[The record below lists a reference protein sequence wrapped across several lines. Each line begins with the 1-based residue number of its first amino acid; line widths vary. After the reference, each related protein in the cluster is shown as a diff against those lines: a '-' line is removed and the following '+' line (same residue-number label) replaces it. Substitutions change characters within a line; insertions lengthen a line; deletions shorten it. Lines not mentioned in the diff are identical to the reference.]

1 MAERRAK
8 GLCYNCDEQYSA
20 THQCKRLFLFELDD
34 SIDDEIPEVPDDCPK
49 ISCNYR
55 ISISNGEK
63 VQCLGVCTGVTIS
76 IGEHNF
82 IVDLYVIPL
91 GGFDLVLG
99 VKWLQSLGPI
109 LWDFAALTISFSV
122 EGKSVLLQGQ
132 QGYCGKALHLLGK
145 GITDEQRLEYLLTEF
160 DDLFQEPKSL
170 PLLRQ
175 CDHRISLL
183 PGTAPRD
190 GSWRLCID
198 YHELNAKTVKDKFP
212 IPVVDELLDELHGAK
227 YFTKLDLCFGYHQ
240 VRMSSY
246 MWKRRPLE
254 LITGTLSFLSCRL
267 D

>member
-1 MAERRAK
+1 M
-8 GLCYNCDEQYSA
+8 
-20 THQCKRLFLFELDD
+20 
-34 SIDDEIPEVPDDCPK
+34 
-49 ISCNYR
+49 
-55 ISISNGEK
+55 
-63 VQCLGVCTGVTIS
+63 GVCTGVTIS

-183 PGTAPRD
+183 PGTAPVVVCPYRYPH
-190 GSWRLCID
+190 RQ
-198 YHELNAKTVKDKFP
+198 KDEIEKQC
-212 IPVVDELLDELHGAK
+212 EHML
-227 YFTKLDLCFGYHQ
+227 
-240 VRMSSY
+240 
-246 MWKRRPLE
+246 
-254 LITGTLSFLSCRL
+254 
-267 D
+267 